1 MVLRDSIDQGC
12 QIILNKSL
20 SLSFCVADP
29 FYLEENLPDELVSSN
44 SGWSDQLSTG
54 GGGGVSVVTTAA
66 SAGAGGP
73 NKPPA
78 QGPGPG
84 VVPPQMN
91 GAGGGGDDGSGN
103 GGGGGAAGNQL
114 RQMHNH
120 HLQHLLQQQQQQGN
134 KGAGGGMVVPGINQL
149 GSKSPNLQ
157 SPNTGAMQVA
167 TQMGMVNSMPM
178 SISNNGNNGMNAIPG
193 ECTLIQY
200 NH

>member
-1 MVLRDSIDQGC
+1 M
-12 QIILNKSL
+12 LNISL
-20 SLSFCVADP
+20 SLSLSSLADP

-44 SGWSDQLSTG
+44 SGWSDQLTSG

-91 GAGGGGDDGSGN
+91 GAGGGGGGGDDGSGN
-103 GGGGGAAGNQL
+103 GGNAAGNQQL
-114 RQMHNH
+114 RQMQHH
-120 HLQHLLQQQQQQGN
+120 QHLQHLLQQQQQQQQGN

-157 SPNTGAMQVA
+157 SPNTGGMQVA
-167 TQMGMVNSMPM
+167 TQIATQMGINSMPM

-193 ECTLIQY
+193 ECTRRSTF
-200 NH
+200 